1 MRPAR
6 VTKGRES
13 AIVAISALSGPRMEA
28 VVIIPGVPCH
38 VKRLWAL
45 AIDPRG
51 AIRLDVRPT
60 RSHGRTVI
68 TRNDSGPGIAA
79 VKATGFS
86 VHPGTRR
93 P

>member
-1 MRPAR
+1 MRPTR
-6 VTKGRES
+6 VTKRRES
-13 AIVAISALSGPRMEA
+13 AVVAISALSGPRMEA

-51 AIRLDVRPT
+51 TIRLDVRPT
-60 RSHGRTVI
+60 RSFGSTVI
-68 TRNDSGPGIAA
+68 TRNDSEPSVAA
-79 VKATGFS
+79 VEATGFS
-86 VHPGTRR
+86 VHPSTRR